1 MGRSFASRLA
11 GSLLKSVGLDDL
23 IAQSVQEFEDMAVDL
38 ALHPEKLKKY
48 RKLLE
53 KNRTTHRLFN
63 TKLYV
68 ENFEKALIEIYNKQ
82 QAGLPPDHVVIE

>member
-23 IAQSVQEFEDMAVDL
+23 ITKSVQEYEDLAVDL
-38 ALHPEKLKKY
+38 ALNPEKLRNY

-53 KNRTTHRLFN
+53 KNRHTHRLFN
-63 TKLYV
+63 TKLYT
-68 ENFEKALIEIYNKQ
+68 ENFEKALIQMYERN
-82 QAGLPPDHVVIE
+82 QAGLPPDHIVVE